1 MTPCYFGPISYWK
14 EIVNGNIIW
23 DLNQNFTR
31 QTIKNR
37 THIYGANKILKLSIP
52 IKHLNGSFT
61 IQEAQIENDFQWQK
75 DHWKSIESSYKSS
88 PFFQYYEDSL
98 KKLYTNKYTNLSNFN
113 FDGGGNNQKITARLT
128 YNHSGISQT
137 EVDPSYGD
145 YSMGSTVGGSRTTA
159 WYTLINY
166 LAPNTTNEITFRM
179 QFASAGAYTT
189 YLNRKTLRIIA
200 TEYSS

>member
-23 DLNQNFTR
+23 DLNQNFTK

-113 FDGGGNNQKITARLT
+113 FDGIKLICEWLEIEFRLNLTKSFEKKYKIGIDLRFKSEKNYNDLFKVKKYIQVFSSKHGFKNNLSILDLIF
-128 YNHSGISQT
+128 NEGPNSL
-137 EVDPSYGD
+137 SY
-145 YSMGSTVGGSRTTA
+145 
-159 WYTLINY
+159 L
-166 LAPNTTNEITFRM
+166 E
-179 QFASAGAYTT
+179 
-189 YLNRKTLRIIA
+189 
-200 TEYSS
+200 